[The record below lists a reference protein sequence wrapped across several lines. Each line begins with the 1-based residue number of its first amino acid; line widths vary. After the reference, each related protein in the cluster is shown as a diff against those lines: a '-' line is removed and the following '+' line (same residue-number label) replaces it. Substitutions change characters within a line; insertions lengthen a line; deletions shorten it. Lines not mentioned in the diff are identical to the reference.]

1 MLNSPKTYFEWCN
14 VLDLLKTSSS
24 SDNDILETI
33 NNGTIES
40 GSYQRLFNRLSEII
54 EFRINK
60 AGEKFDSITKKSSD
74 INIISPALNN
84 LKREFIFLVKIAK
97 SKSIINVS
105 EEYSKKLSDFIKKS
119 ADSMNESLEKSSA
132 SDRTGML
139 KKIISNAKIND
150 LGV

>member
-1 MLNSPKTYFEWCN
+1 MADSPKTYFEWCK
-14 VLDLLKTSSS
+14 VLDSLQISPL
-24 SDNDILETI
+24 DNEILEI
-33 NNGTIES
+33 IDNGVIES
-40 GSYQRLFNRLSEII
+40 GSYERLFKKLGEVI
-54 EFRINK
+54 EFRIRK
-60 AGEKFDSITKKSSD
+60 AGEKFDAITKKSND